1 MGPQPDL
8 DARGKRLLSLGEAQ
22 GYLTEQDIRDA
33 YPSADEDDAAVVAL
47 RQAIEARGIAI
58 LEESDEEPDAE
69 ALSAVAAVAEE
80 AEARARELE
89 AELADAADDPVRM
102 YLREIGRVPL
112 LTAEEEIAYGE
123 AIQRGQ
129 EALRRLRHDGLSQDE
144 RLELERWVTEGALA
158 KRRLAEA
165 NLRLVVSIAKRYAG
179 RGISLLDLIQEGNL
193 GLLRAVE
200 KFDPERGFKFST
212 YATWWI
218 RQAITRAIAD
228 QSRTIR
234 VPVHM
239 VDNIH
244 RYRRAMR
251 RLTMELGRD
260 PTEEEIALE
269 MGLLSDDDRMAIEE
283 RLAAGEPLELDL
295 ERKLR
300 RAVTRV
306 RQIQRIAQDPMSL
319 ETPIGGPESD
329 ESDSLGDFIEDESLP
344 RPSDAALR
352 ELLREEM
359 RNALATLDDRE
370 REVLELR
377 FGLKDGQPRTLEE
390 VGKKL
395 KVTRERVRQIETKA
409 LRKLRHP
416 LSSRKLRDY
425 LEYSSP

>member
-1 MGPQPDL
+1 MAPKSDL
-8 DARGKRLLSLGEAQ
+8 ERKAKRLLSLGEAQ
-22 GYLTEQDIRDA
+22 GYLTEQDIQDA
-33 YPSADEDDAAVVAL
+33 YPDARKGDPEVLAL
-47 RQAIEARGIAI
+47 RKAIKERGIPI

-69 ALSAVAAVAEE
+69 ALSAVEAVAEE
-80 AEARARELE
+80 AEAKAKDLESEL
-89 AELADAADDPVRM
+89 LDAADDPVRM

-112 LTAEEEIAYGE
+112 LSAEEEIAYAE

-129 EALRRLRHDGLSQDE
+129 EALRRLRHNGLSQDE

-218 RQAITRAIAD
+218 RQAITRALAD

-239 VDNIH
+239 VDSIH
-244 RYRRAMR
+244 RYLRAVQQ
-251 RLTMELGRD
+251 LTMQLGRD

-269 MGLLSDDDRMAIEE
+269 MDLLSDEDRLAIEE
-283 RLAAGEPLELDL
+283 RLAAGERLDPDL
-295 ERKLR
+295 ERKLH

-306 RQIQRIAQDPMSL
+306 RQIQRVAQDPMSL
-319 ETPIGGPESD
+319 ESPIGSPDSD
-329 ESDSLGDFIEDESLP
+329 ESGSLGDFIEDSSLP
-344 RPSDAALR
+344 RPSDAAFR
-352 ELLREEM
+352 ELLREQM
-359 RNALATLDDRE
+359 RDALAILEDRE
-370 REVLELR
+370 REVLEMR
-377 FGLKDGQPRTLEE
+377 FGLKDGQSRTLEE
-390 VGKKL
+390 VGKEL
-395 KVTRERVRQIETKA
+395 GVTRERVRQIETKA

-416 LSSRKLRDY
+416 LSTRKLRDY
-425 LEYSSP
+425 LESSTP